1 MARRRSKRSRKFYEE
16 QLEYWDE
23 KLKNHFKENVTQ
35 DFDADKRFE
44 ILAQMEEQGMKVDW
58 EAYYKQVEASQDIVF
73 PIVIQHAFVVWN
85 YLTPNWEGMGGTY
98 LGRFMQGVQ
107 EIMNLLEI
115 EDQKIVLEFVQKI
128 DSYFAK
134 EVNDKAEKK
143 RKEMERKNSVRKK

>member
-1 MARRRSKRSRKFYEE
+1 MVRRCSKRSRKFYEE
-16 QLEYWDE
+16 QLEYWEE
-23 KLKNHFKENVTQ
+23 KLKNHFKENVIQ

-58 EAYYKQVEASQDIVF
+58 EAYYKQVDESSDTVF
-73 PIVIQHAFVVWN
+73 PLVIQQAFLVWN

-107 EIMNLLEI
+107 EIMNIFEI
-115 EDQKIVLEFVQKI
+115 EEPKIVLEFVQKI